1 MKLFIFD
8 LDGTLV
14 NSLEII
20 GNTFNAVLVQY
31 GLPSISLDKFNY
43 FVGDG
48 PVVLTR
54 RAIAYLKERGRIQE
68 GEEEYIYQGLYH
80 DYVESYDMIKDDITA
95 AYEGIDV
102 VLSELHKKGRMIAI
116 CTNKR
121 RKAAEKLVADIFNIK
136 FDYISALED
145 GIRRKPEPDMVVRIL
160 KALDISQEE
169 ALYFGDTNTDM
180 LTGQNAEVDT
190 VGVTWGFRER
200 DELEDLKPMAV
211 IDRPE
216 EILKFL

>member
-1 MKLFIFD
+1 MYKLFIFD

-80 DYVESYDMIKDDITA
+80 DYVESYDMIKDDIA
-95 AYEGIDV
+95 H
-102 VLSELHKKGRMIAI
+102 S
-116 CTNKR
+116 
-121 RKAAEKLVADIFNIK
+121 
-136 FDYISALED
+136 
-145 GIRRKPEPDMVVRIL
+145 
-160 KALDISQEE
+160 
-169 ALYFGDTNTDM
+169 
-180 LTGQNAEVDT
+180 
-190 VGVTWGFRER
+190 GVTPDGR
-200 DELEDLKPMAV
+200 LLVLLLKEGRYLVYDWMH
-211 IDRPE
+211 
-216 EILKFL
+216 EITLRYSYSF